1 MTMAR
6 ETRIISG
13 LALPAD
19 VKQQINELGAELLLD
34 DAANNEPAALQAAPE
49 VDVWFGPGLTPAVF
63 AAATKL
69 VWFQTASVGIEYFMF
84 PELRDSNVIVTNMRG
99 RHTAVSEHAFAF
111 ILALARVIPKQVR
124 QQDAGI
130 WQIPDPSE
138 MVPLYGSKVV
148 VFGTG
153 QIGKQIADRANAFQM
168 RVEGVNHF
176 GIETEGFEKVYRA
189 DQLAEAVKG
198 KDWVVN
204 AMPLTDDTRGAISAP
219 VIAAMKPGAYF
230 VNIGRGKSVDQDAL
244 LAALQSGHVRAAA
257 LDVFQ
262 AEPLPADHPFW
273 KMDNVLITPHS
284 AGVIPGYT
292 VLELGTGCLLRNLAL
307 FQAGQPLFEP
317 VDKKRGY

>member
-1 MTMAR
+1 MAR
-6 ETRIISG
+6 TTRLISG
-13 LALPAD
+13 LALPD
-19 VKQQINELGAELLLD
+19 NVKRQISELGAELILD
-34 DAANNEPAALQAAPE
+34 DAASDEATAVALAPQA
-49 VDVWFGPGLTPAVF
+49 DVWFGPGLTPEVF
-63 AAATKL
+63 AQAAKL

-84 PELRDSNVIVTNMRG
+84 PELRDSNVTVTNMRG

-124 QQDAGI
+124 QQNDGV

-138 MVPLYGSKVV
+138 MVPLYGSEMV

-153 QIGKQIADRANAFQM
+153 QIGKQIADRANAFRI

-176 GIETEGFEKVYRA
+176 GIETEGFERVYRA
-189 DQLAEAVKG
+189 DQLAQSVQG

-204 AMPLTDDTRGAISAP
+204 AMPLTDDTRGAISAE
-219 VIAAMKPGAYF
+219 VIGAMKPGAYF
-230 VNIGRGKSVDQDAL
+230 INIGRGKSVDQDAL
-244 LAALQSGHVRAAA
+244 LDALQSKRLRGAG

-262 AEPLPADHPFW
+262 AEPLPANHPFW
-273 KMDNVLITPHS
+273 SMDNVLITPHS
-284 AGVIPGYT
+284 AGVIPGYS
-292 VLELGTGCLLRNLAL
+292 VLELGTACLLRNLAL